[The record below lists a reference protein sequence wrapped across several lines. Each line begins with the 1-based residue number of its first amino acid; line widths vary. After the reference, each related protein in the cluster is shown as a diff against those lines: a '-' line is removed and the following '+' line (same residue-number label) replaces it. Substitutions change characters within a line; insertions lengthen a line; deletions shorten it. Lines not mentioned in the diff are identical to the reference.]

1 MAENQKTHSLVN
13 DVKSKIKKFQDQPVS
28 LEVGTVIS
36 LGDGIVLADG
46 LDNVMLNE
54 IVRFESGVEGM
65 ALNLEEDAVG
75 IVLLGDY
82 SEIKEGDKV
91 FRTKRIVEVPVGDVM
106 LGRVVNALGQ
116 QIDNKGEIVSNKF
129 SVIEKIAPGV
139 MDRKSVHQ
147 PLETGILSVD
157 AMFPIGKGQRE
168 LIIGDRQTGK
178 TTVAIDAIINQK
190 GKNVNCVYVA
200 VGQKNSTVANVVR
213 TLEANGAM
221 EYTTVV
227 AANASDLPALQ
238 YIAPFTGVTIAEEW
252 MHQGKD
258 VLIVYDDLSKHAIAY
273 RTLSLLLRRPP
284 GREAYPG
291 DVFYLHSRLLER
303 ACKLKDELGAG
314 SITALPIVETQ
325 AGDISAYIPTN
336 VISITDGQLF
346 MQTSLFNSGQRPAID
361 AGQSVSRVGSA
372 AQIKSVKQTGAS
384 LKLEL
389 ANFRELEAFSQ
400 FGSDLDEE
408 TKKILKLG
416 QAVMAV
422 IKQAPNKPYN
432 QTDEAIILFTV
443 KEKMIA
449 QVPVDKIQDFKEFL
463 LDFFKGTNLRFDL
476 ESKKAFD
483 KENTPAFRCAVQK
496 AINIFLHKD
505 ANHTKCPEAEQTA
518 YDSYFNNHEPTNV
531 FKVIEE
537 KTDSQPVV
545 EEQVSVQEE
554 VVEESVLEKEYIE
567 VEQHVH
573 DFEVVND
580 DDGENEQVLEDVN
593 SEYSIYEVVEDNEV
607 AEEEL
612 VEEESEV
619 VEVKEAVREHSEEVL
634 SAREN
639 QVLIKSDQAVEGK
652 DKQTLMVSLSP
663 EEADELFNKNKNAI
677 FLKVLP
683 VQEVERVIV
692 YVTAPVKKVWGEFDL
707 SFKDEG
713 NTTTLWNK
721 YRKVS
726 TTLKRK
732 DYLEYYGSS
741 KEGKVL
747 IASAIYRYRKDK
759 VLADYDMTKGPSGF
773 TYLK

>member
-1 MAENQKTHSLVN
+1 MSENQKTHSLVN
-13 DVKSKIKKFQDQPVS
+13 DVKSKIKKFHDQPIS

-46 LDNVMLNE
+46 LDNIMLNE

-91 FRTKRIVEVPVGDVM
+91 FRTKRIVQVPVGDVM

-190 GKNVNCVYVA
+190 GKKVNCVYVA

-221 EYTTVV
+221 AYTTVV

-389 ANFRELEAFSQ
+389 ANYRELEAFSQ

-449 QVPVDKIQDFKEFL
+449 QVPVDKMQDFKEFL
-463 LDFFKGTNLRFDL
+463 LDFFKGTNLRADL

-496 AINIFLHKD
+496 AINIFLYKN

-518 YDSYFNNHEPTNV
+518 YDSYLNRSHNV
-531 FKVIEE
+531 QESTQEVIEE
-537 KTDSQPVV
+537 PVV
-545 EEQVSVQEE
+545 EEHVVQP
-554 VVEESVLEKEYIE
+554 VEEFENHE
-567 VEQHVH
+567 H
-573 DFEVVND
+573 DFEIVD
-580 DDGENEQVLEDVN
+580 DEETNEVVLEDTN
-593 SEYSIYEVVEDNEV
+593 SDYSIYEVI
-607 AEEEL
+607 
-612 VEEESEV
+612 EESSDENDEEV
-619 VEVKEAVREHSEEVL
+619 VEVQEAIREHSEEVL

-639 QVLIKSDQAVEGK
+639 QVLIKSDEAVEGK
-652 DKQTLMVSLSP
+652 EKQTLMVSLSP
-663 EEADELFNKNKNAI
+663 EEADELFNNNKNAI

-726 TTLKRK
+726 TTLRRK
-732 DYLEYYGSS
+732 DYLEYYGNS